1 MSSINNNL
9 TPTERRIPQ
18 PDANQQT
25 SEEVESVVA
34 KIISLRLERLTLSQR
49 SNESTGFTPSASPI
63 LHTVLPDDPSLDP
76 TPEQDSDSES
86 DWSVHGDYD
95 LPEVPDNSPTDYIP
109 SQVNLREDSRPPS
122 PETFQPFEGFSL
134 EIFPP
139 PKVPSP
145 IELPPSNNK
154 EKPNKRLVRHLDFRA
169 EQAQSS
175 LSSPAS
181 ILDQLK
187 TLKEKRP

>member
-1 MSSINNNL
+1 MSSINNNFS
-9 TPTERRIPQ
+9 PTERTIPQ
-18 PDANQQT
+18 RDANQQT
-25 SEEVESVVA
+25 SEEVASVVA
-34 KIISLRLERLTLSQR
+34 KIISLRIERLLLSQK
-49 SNESTGFTPSASPI
+49 SDESTGFTPSASPI

-86 DWSVHGDYD
+86 DWSVHGDH
-95 LPEVPDNSPTDYIP
+95 NSPVVP
-109 SQVNLREDSRPPS
+109 ENS
-122 PETFQPFEGFSL
+122 PEGYSL

-139 PKVPSP
+139 PKRSPSP
-145 IELPPSNNK
+145 IELPPSRMNVT
-154 EKPNKRLVRHLDFRA
+154 PNKRSILHLDFRA